1 MCSLRYI
8 PLFFTIGVVNQ
19 RTRLF
24 TMRKEEGMN
33 KPLKCPVCGKRACDV
48 SDIPKEKLY
57 IELKCPNCNHI
68 VKILCDESA
77 VKESPHNRIAAY
89 AMQAGM

>member
-1 MCSLRYI
+1 
-8 PLFFTIGVVNQ
+8 
-19 RTRLF
+19 
-24 TMRKEEGMN
+24 MN

-57 IELKCPNCNHI
+57 IEFKCPNCNHI

-77 VKESPHNRIAAY
+77 VKESSHNRIAAY

>member
-1 MCSLRYI
+1 
-8 PLFFTIGVVNQ
+8 
-19 RTRLF
+19 
-24 TMRKEEGMN
+24 MN

-48 SDIPKEKLY
+48 SDIPNEKMY

-77 VKESPHNRIAAY
+77 VKESSNNRNC
-89 AMQAGM
+89 

>member
-1 MCSLRYI
+1 
-8 PLFFTIGVVNQ
+8 
-19 RTRLF
+19 
-24 TMRKEEGMN
+24 MN

-68 VKILCDESA
+68 VKILCDKSA
-77 VKESPHNRIAAY
+77 VKESSNKRIAAY
-89 AMQAGM
+89 AMQTGM

>member
-1 MCSLRYI
+1 
-8 PLFFTIGVVNQ
+8 
-19 RTRLF
+19 
-24 TMRKEEGMN
+24 MN

-77 VKESPHNRIAAY
+77 VSSKGILPQPYCCLRNAGRNVTTESKT
-89 AMQAGM
+89 

>member
-1 MCSLRYI
+1 
-8 PLFFTIGVVNQ
+8 
-19 RTRLF
+19 
-24 TMRKEEGMN
+24 MN

-57 IELKCPNCNHI
+57 IELKCPNCNKI

-77 VKESPHNRIAAY
+77 VKDTAHNRITAY
-89 AMQAGM
+89 AMQASM

>member
-1 MCSLRYI
+1 
-8 PLFFTIGVVNQ
+8 
-19 RTRLF
+19 
-24 TMRKEEGMN
+24 MN

-68 VKILCDESA
+68 VKSF
-77 VKESPHNRIAAY
+77 
-89 AMQAGM
+89 AMSQQ